1 MESGLLLRAEAEGK
15 WNMRG
20 DNRLSWRQKLGI
32 VVVIAIICIITL
44 FIAFAPVFLRP
55 NLRYKRD
62 SYTVSKNHAVTS
74 CVIKNYGYATADRTR
89 MSVNFLSRILD
100 VRFDPESAGKIVEI
114 TSDQFNAVLDLQNIA
129 PKDEVTVFFTVEK
142 PQEKPFDIYLM
153 DIGEGGKPVR
163 ERSTPIK

>member
-1 MESGLLLRAEAEGK
+1 
-15 WNMRG
+15 MRTEKRMG
-20 DNRLSWRQKLGI
+20 WGQKLGI
-32 VVVIAIICIITL
+32 VVVIAIVCIIFL
-44 FIAFAPVFLRP
+44 FITFAPVFYRP

-74 CVIKNYGYATADRTR
+74 CVVKNYGYATADRTR
-89 MSVNFLSRILD
+89 MSVEFLSRILD

-114 TSDQFNAVLDLQNIA
+114 APGQLKAVLDLQNIA

-153 DIGEGGKPVR
+153 DIGEGGKPMK
-163 ERSTPIK
+163 ERAVPIK